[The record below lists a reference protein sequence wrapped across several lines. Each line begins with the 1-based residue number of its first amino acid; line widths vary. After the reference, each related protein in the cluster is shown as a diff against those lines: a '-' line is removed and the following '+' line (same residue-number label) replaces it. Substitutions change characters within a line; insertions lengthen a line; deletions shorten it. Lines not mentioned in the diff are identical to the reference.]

1 MLQWLP
7 AVAAIIYFLASWQ
20 FLRVERHAHSPLW
33 ALGVMVLAC
42 QVHALGLIYAV
53 GQGDGL
59 NLSVFNVV
67 SVFAWSVACLSV
79 LWLWRASVALA
90 GVIINSINVIIVVL
104 PLIFVSEKP
113 FLSTLETGMVWH
125 ILTAIA
131 AWTVLTIATI
141 HALLYGMLYQR
152 LKQKQLKKNNIMSL
166 VGFERVMIVLTVIGF
181 VLLSVSL
188 VTGWLFVEDL
198 FAQHLW
204 HKTVLTMLAWLVY
217 AWLLFAYFIAHQRGL
232 AIVHV
237 LLGAYVL
244 LIAGYVVSNI
254 VLQFVVV

>member
-7 AVAAIIYFLASWQ
+7 AFAAIIYFIASWK
-20 FLRVERHAHSPLW
+20 FLRVERDAHNPLW
-33 ALGVMVLAC
+33 ALGIMVLAC
-42 QVHALGLIYAV
+42 QVHALGLIHAI
-53 GQGDGL
+53 GQGNGL

-67 SVFAWSVACLSV
+67 SVFAWSVVCLSV
-79 LWLWRASVALA
+79 LWLWRASAALA
-90 GVIINSINVIIVVL
+90 GVIINSINVVIVIL
-104 PLIFVSEKP
+104 PMIFVSEKP
-113 FLSTLETGMVWH
+113 FLSTLEAGMVWH

-131 AWTVLTIATI
+131 AWTVLTIATV

-152 LKQKQLKKNNIMSL
+152 LKQKKINKNNKMSL
-166 VGFERVMIVLTVIGF
+166 IGLERVMVVLTVIGF
-181 VLLSVSL
+181 VLLSISL
-188 VTGWLFVEDL
+188 LTGWLFVEDL

-204 HKTVLTMLAWLVY
+204 HKTILTMLSWLVY

-232 AIVHV
+232 VIAYV

-244 LIAGYVVSNI
+244 LVAGYVVSNI